1 MDLPG
6 DDGSDQI
13 GPFSRKIGGWKN
25 TIPVFA
31 IVDVCGYQ
39 YKWSYYEPD
48 HQKHPQ
54 RIMYGSESYP
64 LEAYDSWKTAERFP
78 YVIGDFVWTAMD
90 HLGEVSL
97 SSSGYIPAA
106 KKTTF
111 KMPEGFT
118 LPAGMNVFDMLAR
131 SPSNWPYFVATCL
144 CNLHTKIHFDHI
156 F

>member
-1 MDLPG
+1 
-6 DDGSDQI
+6 
-13 GPFSRKIGGWKN
+13 
-25 TIPVFA
+25 
-31 IVDVCGYQ
+31 
-39 YKWSYYEPD
+39 
-48 HQKHPQ
+48 
-54 RIMYGSESYP
+54 MYGSESYP

-90 HLGEVSL
+90 YLGEVSL
-97 SSSGYIPAA
+97 SSSDYVPAA

-131 SPSNWPYFVATCL
+131 SLSNWPYFVATSL
-144 CNLHTKIHFDHI
+144 CNLHTKIHFNHI